1 MSNFNLKY
9 KLLETNAGILY
20 QAEEENER
28 QKINYYA
35 YDLSPDFQERC
46 FKEEAKIENC
56 KSIRQHVKQILYQNK
71 PRILFQYQDGLTL
84 DRIIQEYRAKKESIA
99 FTEIRLYLIQILDTL
114 YHLHSHYILGR
125 VFSTKNIL
133 DCQGQILFLDFGFGP
148 KIMEQNVDLIAPP
161 EIIESVFLE
170 REQSHNQY
178 NMKVDSWLLGAVLY
192 HLVKL
197 SPINTIEIEKGKVK
211 CMQFK
216 DTPAY
221 SAYLNNRINQNIKH
235 IEALTDRYDKEFC
248 YFIQG
253 LLTYDPNSRL
263 SFLQIYKHSFI
274 QNLKIP
280 NYQTYLQFY
289 ENYNEQQLIKQIMLY
304 EDHGSKILKTGL
316 LLNGQNLQQQIV
328 QPEDNI
334 PHLILDSNRYI
345 QNNEDIEFPLTSQ
358 RLSESIQ
365 SEVKDNSIEYLFV
378 HQIQG
383 LNESSFYQIWLRI
396 RMELFRFTF
405 LELVA
410 QELQEELPKKEF
422 KLEHVCAYSL
432 RKMGYLILIDLQ
444 KKINEDVFPW
454 KSHQQDNQ
462 KWKDFQKETQKS
474 ILENNIKR
482 KIIEMEPTLKEE
494 FLTHC
499 KIYLDDQR
507 IDKVIREELQADERC
522 FQTQKI
528 ESQPIYKTYSN
539 DFLKKGYRQI
549 MQMAYNFLQREQK
562 LAKKPELKYN
572 TLLLKII
579 ICHLINR
586 IFNLDRLSVSFKR
599 ILQSRN
605 RPPLSLISPNEIYEY
620 ICRDGENEKIQDIQ
634 YLLQVESE

>member
-1 MSNFNLKY
+1 MSNFKIKF
-9 KLLETNAGILY
+9 KLFGTNAGILY
-20 QAEEENER
+20 EAEEENEK
-28 QKINYYA
+28 QKINYFA

-56 KSIRQHVKQILYQNK
+56 KSIRQHVKQIFYQNK

-84 DRIIQEYRAKKESIA
+84 DSIIQEYRAKKQSIA
-99 FTEIRLYLIQILDTL
+99 FSQIRLYLIQILDTL
-114 YHLHSHYILGR
+114 FHLHRHYILGR

-133 DCQGQILFLDFGFGP
+133 DCQGQLLFLDFGFGP
-148 KIMEQNVDLIAPP
+148 KMMEQNVDLIAPP
-161 EIIESVFLE
+161 EIIENLTFE
-170 REQSHNQY
+170 KEQSQNYY

-197 SPINTIEIEKGKVK
+197 TPINTIEIENGRVK

-216 DTPAY
+216 DAPAY
-221 SAYLNNRINQNIKH
+221 STYLNNRISQNNKY
-235 IEALTDRYDKEFC
+235 IEALTERYDKDFC

-253 LLTYDPNSRL
+253 LLTYNPQNRL

-289 ENYNEQQLIKQIMLY
+289 ENYNEQQLIKQIMFY
-304 EDHGSKILKTGL
+304 EDHGSRILKTGL
-316 LLNGQNLQQQIV
+316 LANGQNIQQQIV
-328 QPEDNI
+328 QPEDDQI
-334 PHLILDSNRYI
+334 PNLSLNSNMAI
-345 QNNEDIEFPLTSQ
+345 QSNQDIEYTLTSQ
-358 RLSESIQ
+358 RLSESVQ
-365 SEVKDNSIEYLFV
+365 SELKDNIERLFV

-383 LNESSFYQIWLRI
+383 LNESSFYYVWVRI

-410 QELQEELPKKEF
+410 QELLEELPKKEF

-432 RKMGYLILIDLQ
+432 RKMGYLILIELQ

-454 KSHQQDNQ
+454 KSHLHDNQ
-462 KWKDFQKETQKS
+462 KWKEFQKELQKT
-474 ILENNIKR
+474 ILENNIKG
-482 KIIEMEPTLKEE
+482 KIIEMEPILKEE

-499 KIYLDDQR
+499 KIYLEDQR
-507 IDKVIREELQADERC
+507 IDKVIRDELKADEKC

-528 ESQPIYKTYSN
+528 EGQSIYKTYSN
-539 DFLKKGYRQI
+539 DFLKSGYRQI
-549 MQMAYNFLQREQK
+549 IQLAYNFLQREQK

-572 TLLLKII
+572 TLLLKIT

-599 ILQSRN
+599 VLQNRN
-605 RPPLSLISPNEIYEY
+605 RPPLSMITPNEIYQY
-620 ICRDGENEKIQDIQ
+620 ICRDEEKEKIQDIQ
-634 YLLQVESE
+634 YLKQVESE